1 MTILLFAGVGFIDN
15 IVLETARLGS
25 NGGDVAT
32 WVEQCTCPE
41 GYVGQFCES
50 CAAGYKRDP
59 KNGGPFSR
67 CVPCECF
74 GHSDSCEP
82 NTGM

>member
-1 MTILLFAGVGFIDN
+1 M
-15 IVLETARLGS
+15 GS
-25 NGGDVAT
+25 NGGEVAT

-50 CAAGYKRDP
+50 CAAGFKREP
-59 KNGGPFSR
+59 VNGGPFSR
-67 CVPCECF
+67 CVPCECY

-82 NTGM
+82 DSGESLSVVSIIEGKIKINILSN

>member
-1 MTILLFAGVGFIDN
+1 MLFAGVGFIDN